1 MKINRN
7 TALPLSEIKQYP
19 ACVLTEAIDPEVIQM

>member
-7 TALPLSEIKQYP
+7 NALPLSEIKQYP
-19 ACVLTEAIDPEVIQM
+19 ARVLTTAKDPEVI